1 MTGSCC
7 GGSALATWCA
17 ALAKKSSCP
26 GDGIP
31 VPGTGVRRR
40 GTLVLHLGG
49 RPPGSWRASVG
60 NEVVSARQRIGGRGV
75 HTHQTTSKGQGNH
88 LRRLIVVATKHS
100 ARTSG
105 TSAPELPPPLPT
117 SSCLPWRR
125 SPVPGHRDPG
135 AGAVNSGAGA
145 AETGAGAAIPAPPR
159 GDGPGDAGPAP
170 RSRLWAKTTCAGG
183 VV

>member
-1 MTGSCC
+1 M
-7 GGSALATWCA
+7 
-17 ALAKKSSCP
+17 
-26 GDGIP
+26 
-31 VPGTGVRRR
+31 
-40 GTLVLHLGG
+40 
-49 RPPGSWRASVG
+49 
-60 NEVVSARQRIGGRGV
+60 
-75 HTHQTTSKGQGNH
+75 
-88 LRRLIVVATKHS
+88 ATKHS

-159 GDGPGDAGPAP
+159 GDGPGGAGPAP
-170 RSRLWAKTTCAGG
+170 RSRLWAKTTCAGHCTKPCS
-183 VV
+183 

>member
-1 MTGSCC
+1 M
-7 GGSALATWCA
+7 
-17 ALAKKSSCP
+17 
-26 GDGIP
+26 
-31 VPGTGVRRR
+31 
-40 GTLVLHLGG
+40 
-49 RPPGSWRASVG
+49 
-60 NEVVSARQRIGGRGV
+60 
-75 HTHQTTSKGQGNH
+75 
-88 LRRLIVVATKHS
+88 ATKHS

-159 GDGPGDAGPAP
+159 GGGPAGAQGLRRDP
-170 RSRLWAKTTCAGG
+170 AYGLRLRVLPSCRY
-183 VV
+183 